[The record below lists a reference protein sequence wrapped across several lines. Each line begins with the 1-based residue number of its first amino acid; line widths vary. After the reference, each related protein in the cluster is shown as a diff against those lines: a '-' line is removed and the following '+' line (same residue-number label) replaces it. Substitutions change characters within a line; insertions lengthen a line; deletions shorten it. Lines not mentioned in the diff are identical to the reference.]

1 MNEEQIRESNK
12 LYQSGEYTLEEL
24 AKKYAVTIGKIRYG
38 WKKFELPSKLSE
50 GAKSKS
56 MAKGAL
62 KRDNNIINKKRKNTN
77 MERYGVENVSQLK
90 EIKNKMLAN
99 DYVWDGDSPDMY
111 EQDTGYYHKTI
122 SFVKERVV

>member
-1 MNEEQIRESNK
+1 M
-12 LYQSGEYTLEEL
+12 
-24 AKKYAVTIGKIRYG
+24 
-38 WKKFELPSKLSE
+38 
-50 GAKSKS
+50 
-56 MAKGAL
+56 
-62 KRDNNIINKKRKNTN
+62 
-77 MERYGVENVSQLK
+77 K